1 MAGERLPAFR
11 SVASISRGQG
21 SALKPPQTLPDT
33 VINYYEKR
41 KTNMSITNSDLN
53 DIPEI
58 FELYRLA
65 TEFQQLKFPDNQW
78 PVFDEELIRKEVIEN
93 RQFKLLINKEIACIW
108 AITFSDALIWEDKE
122 NNSSIYIHRIATN
135 PEFRGQNF
143 VQKIVDW
150 AKEYAKQHNKEY
162 IRMDTCGKND
172 KLINHYKNCGFE
184 FLGIKKL
191 QNPSELPQHYHNADV
206 CFFEIELK

>member
-1 MAGERLPAFR
+1 
-11 SVASISRGQG
+11 
-21 SALKPPQTLPDT
+21 
-33 VINYYEKR
+33 
-41 KTNMSITNSDLN
+41 MSIIINSNLN

-58 FELYRLA
+58 FKLYKLA
-65 TEFQQLKFPDNQW
+65 TEFQKLKFPDNQW
-78 PVFDEELIRKEVIEN
+78 PEFDKELISTEVLEN
-93 RQFKLLINKEIACIW
+93 RQFKLIIDNEIACVW
-108 AITFSDALIWEDKE
+108 AITFSDAQIWEDKE

-150 AKEYAKQHNKEY
+150 AKDYAIGKNKAF

-172 KLINHYKNCGFE
+172 RLINHYKNCGFN

-191 QNPSELPQHYHNADV
+191 ENTSELPLHYHNADV
-206 CFFEIELK
+206 CFFEIKLK